1 MYKAKLTKST
11 GDSFVDK
18 RIIELTEQNFNTGN
32 DDLAECYPRTTTLD
46 GCFVWDDTD
55 EGHDYWEFL
64 AFTKELE
71 VIITRVKAE
80 GNNNEQ
86 A

>member
-18 RIIELTEQNFNTGN
+18 RIIELTEQAFNTDN
-32 DDLAECYPRTTTLD
+32 DGPPECYLTTTTLD
-46 GCFVWDDTD
+46 GCFVWEDTD

-71 VIITRVKAE
+71 VIITRVATEVK
-80 GNNNEQ
+80 
-86 A
+86 